1 MQESVFFTQTLLP
14 LNLTFRMKTLQHCSQ
29 AVHRLTSRG
38 SVAAIVVYLYKAC
51 WKLTFHCPLGFKFL
65 NMGWENFLGLV
76 TGCSANASLFR
87 WWKALL
93 NGSKSYRIAIP
104 VLAATIYT
112 AKQPKKLKMDWKSLK
127 RNTIVSV
134 LAKAYRHCIM
144 NTSSFQYKTMVT
156 DSAVWQPDS
165 SVH

>member
-29 AVHRLTSRG
+29 AVHRLTPRG

-51 WKLTFHCPLGFKFL
+51 WKRTFDFPLGFKSL
-65 NMGWENFLGLV
+65 NLGWEKILGLV

-112 AKQPKKLKMDWKSLK
+112 AKQPKKIEDGLEESEKKH
-127 RNTIVSV
+127 NCV
-134 LAKAYRHCIM
+134 CIGKGLQTLH
-144 NTSSFQYKTMVT
+144 NEHVKL
-156 DSAVWQPDS
+156 PI
-165 SVH
+165 